1 MTEKKDRQPIDWEL
15 VEREYRAG
23 IKSLRVIATECGCTH
38 GGIRKRAEREGW
50 SRDLSAKVRA
60 AAQAKLAAELV
71 STDAVSTSVSKANER
86 DIIEAN
92 AAVQV
97 AVVREHRKDISRIRG
112 LAARLMDDLE
122 TAVGNRE
129 TLEALIEE
137 ACKPADGEGRFDQR
151 RYNAMMKAVAL
162 PEHVTTAESLSRML
176 KNMIPLERQAFSI
189 NDSAGAHDEPFEDRL
204 KRLFYS

>member
-1 MTEKKDRQPIDWEL
+1 MTEKKDRPDIDWEA

-23 IKSLRVIATECGCTH
+23 IKSVRVIATEYSVSHTA
-38 GGIRKRAEREGW
+38 IQKRAKKYNW
-50 SRDLSAKVRA
+50 PRDLSAKIRA
-60 AAQAKLAAELV
+60 AAQAQLV
-71 STDAVSTSVSKANER
+71 ASEAVANEVSKPNER